1 MIRMRGQPR
10 RCRGFTKILK
20 GKEVKPVLQMLFE
33 VLNILLAAAMA
44 TYIGWLMNKKETATM
59 SKIVTAKQQR

>member
-44 TYIGWLMNKKETATM
+44 TYIGWLMTKKETATM

>member
-44 TYIGWLMNKKETATM
+44 TYIGWLMNKKRAL
-59 SKIVTAKQQR
+59 

>member
-44 TYIGWLMNKKETATM
+44 TYIGWLMN
-59 SKIVTAKQQR
+59 AKRNGHDEQDRDR

>member
-1 MIRMRGQPR
+1 MRGKPR

-33 VLNILLAAAMA
+33 ILNILVAAAVA
-44 TYIGWLMNKKETATM
+44 TYLGWLI
-59 SKIVTAKQQR
+59 SAKRNGHDEQDRDR

>member
-10 RCRGFTKILK
+10 RCRRFTKILK

-44 TYIGWLMNKKETATM
+44 TYIG
-59 SKIVTAKQQR
+59 

>member
-10 RCRGFTKILK
+10 RCRRFTKILK

-44 TYIGWLMNKKETATM
+44 TYIGWLMNKKRNGHDE
-59 SKIVTAKQQR
+59 QDRDR

>member
-10 RCRGFTKILK
+10 QCRGFTKILK